1 MRRRAAGEAGS
12 VTLWV
17 LGFCLVLFVLGSIVF
32 DLYRAFSERQEVA
45 GWADAA
51 AVAGATA
58 VDEGHFRATGEARLV
73 PGVAEARALEYLDR
87 QDGYDP
93 AEVVTMVAATETE
106 VTVYLEREVEFALLS
121 GLLAGEDPVL
131 VQISGTSTPRIGS

>member
-1 MRRRAAGEAGS
+1 MRRRVSGEAGS

-17 LGFCLVLFVLGSIVF
+17 LGLCLVLFVLGSIVF

-58 VDEGHFRATGEARLV
+58 VDGERFRATGEARLL
-73 PGVAEARALEYLDR
+73 PGVAEARALEYLDH

-93 AEVVTMVAATETE
+93 VEVVTLVSATETE
-106 VTVYLEREVEFALLS
+106 VTVYLEREVEFALLN

-131 VQISGTSTPRIGS
+131 VQVSGYSTPRVGS

>member
-17 LGFCLVLFVLGSIVF
+17 LGLCLVLCVLGSLVF

-58 VDEGHFRATGEARLV
+58 IDEAYFRATGEARLM
-73 PGVAEARALEYLDR
+73 PGAAEARALEYLDR

-93 AEVVTMVAATETE
+93 VEVVTMVAASETE
-106 VTVYLEREVEFALLS
+106 VTVSLEREVEFALLG

-131 VQISGTSTPRIGS
+131 VQISGTATPRIGP